1 MIPLTT
7 KKRED
12 QYYFHYDLECLNE
25 GTAKIEN
32 MMNYSYKR
40 ILAPY
45 FSKNKLAIIT
55 KNDYEQIKKIIGEYY
70 LFEK

>member
-7 KKRED
+7 KRRTDK
-12 QYYFHYDLECLNE
+12 YYFHYDLECLNE

-32 MMNYSYKR
+32 MMNLSSKR

-45 FSKNKLAIIT
+45 FTRDKLSIIT
-55 KNDYEQIKKIIGEYY
+55 KKDYIEIKKAITKYY
-70 LFEK
+70 LFK